1 MAIYLVLLA
10 QLVFLVLFSL
20 GQQWLGVNEKILQ
33 VPNRGRAVGPTERC
47 PTCGEAACRRG
58 SLGFWF
64 FARSGSFNRMDSV
77 ECRTTGLQD
86 ALP

>member
-33 VPNRGRAVGPTERC
+33 MPNRGWGLGPTERC
-47 PTCGEAACRRG
+47 PTCGEATCRRVPWVFG
-58 SLGFWF
+58 P
-64 FARSGSFNRMDSV
+64 
-77 ECRTTGLQD
+77 
-86 ALP
+86 LPIQVLSIEWIQ